1 MNLEQYG
8 IISAESSTGL
18 LLSSLENVEVLLPI
32 IQKYAKELGA
42 TTLAVAASLFVKRYA
57 VSVAAASLDYF
68 DFQAKQLNWLDY
80 AKFDSQQFKVYI
92 TQQALPLIKDC
103 WKQKVFYHLQKI
115 IQILARHCKIS
126 SIILWE
132 NVAVRLNAVFKK
144 NLECYRMSEVTTIF
158 AQLTEPYPDWFFGQK
173 TPLNEFIYICHSH
186 KQRTTCCRYYLLN
199 KKEEAMSHC
208 IVCPLNK

>member
-32 IQKYAKELGA
+32 IQKYAKELG
-42 TTLAVAASLFVKRYA
+42 TKTLAVAASVFVKRYA

-92 TQQALPLIKDC
+92 TQQALPLIKHC

-115 IQILARHCKIS
+115 IQILARYCKIS

-158 AQLTEPYPDWFFGQK
+158 AQLTEPYPDWFFDK
-173 TPLNEFIYICHSH
+173 
-186 KQRTTCCRYYLLN
+186 RTL
-199 KKEEAMSHC
+199 
-208 IVCPLNK
+208 